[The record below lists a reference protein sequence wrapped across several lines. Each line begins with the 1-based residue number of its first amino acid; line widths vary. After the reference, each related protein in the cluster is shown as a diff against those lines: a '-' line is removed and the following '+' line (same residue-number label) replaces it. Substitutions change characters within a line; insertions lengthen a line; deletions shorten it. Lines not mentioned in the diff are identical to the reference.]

1 MTNIYWSNSPLAHT
15 IRTSD
20 GYMVEHLVCDLDKA
34 LRELALWN
42 EHDPDTGYV
51 LDTETI
57 MADDDPRG
65 A

>member
-1 MTNIYWSNSPLAHT
+1 MTTVHT

-20 GYMVEHLVCDLDKA
+20 GYIVEHLFCDLNEA
-34 LRELALWN
+34 LRELMEWN
-42 EHDPDTGYV
+42 EHDPETGYV

-57 MADDDPRG
+57 VADDDPRG

>member
-1 MTNIYWSNSPLAHT
+1 MTLAHT

>member
-1 MTNIYWSNSPLAHT
+1 MTLAHT

-20 GYMVEHLVCDLDKA
+20 GYMVEHLVCDLATAK
-34 LRELALWN
+34 RELAEWIK
-42 EHDPDTGYV
+42 HDPDTGYV

>member
-1 MTNIYWSNSPLAHT
+1 MATVHT

-20 GYMVEHLVCDLDKA
+20 GYIVEHLFCDLNTA
-34 LRELALWN
+34 LRELMEWN
-42 EHDPDTGYV
+42 EHDPETGYV

>member
-1 MTNIYWSNSPLAHT
+1 MATVHT
-15 IRTSD
+15 IRTMD
-20 GYMVEHLVCDLDKA
+20 GYIVEHLFCDLDSA
-34 LRELALWN
+34 LRELMAWY
-42 EHDPDTGYV
+42 EHDPDCDYV